1 MASSAFVHILIEA
14 RKDTPSGFFKQPLS
28 SMLTI
33 RYEWLTLIAVVL
45 CGGLLPLQG
54 AAQPNP
60 WVETIDQKT
69 QELEDQV
76 IEWRRD
82 IHANPELSNREER
95 TAAVVADHLREL
107 GLEVETGVSK
117 TGVVGVL
124 RGTQP
129 GPVVALRADMDA
141 LPVKERVNVP
151 YASTDSALF
160 NGEEVP
166 VMHAC
171 GHDTHVAM
179 LMGAAE
185 ILTSLQDELPGTVKF
200 LFQPA
205 EEGAPEGERGGADV
219 MVEEGALQNPDVD
232 AVFGLHINS
241 QTEVGTIRYRSGP
254 IMAAQDVFRMT
265 VRGKQTHGSTPW
277 DGVDPIVTASQI
289 VNSLQTVVSR
299 QSELTKEAAV
309 VSVGKI
315 EGGVRNNIIPE
326 TTEMVGTIRTLD
338 ADMQEQI
345 HEGVRRTAISTA
357 ESMGASVDVEIDPG
371 YPITKNDPALTEAML
386 PTLERVADSVA
397 VTDPITGAEDFSYF
411 ANEVPGLYV
420 FVGGMPKGMDPA
432 DAPPHHTPD
441 FFVDESGMQ
450 YGVRAYA
457 QVAADYL
464 FQNARD
470 TRTESPAS
478 PAGDMQE

>member
-1 MASSAFVHILIEA
+1 MSKRSAGWWGVFV
-14 RKDTPSGFFKQPLS
+14 
-28 SMLTI
+28 
-33 RYEWLTLIAVVL
+33 AV
-45 CGGLLPLQG
+45 CCWGLVPTG
-54 AAQPNP
+54 AEAQPNP
-60 WVETIDQKT
+60 WSETIDQKT
-69 QELEDQV
+69 QELEEQV

-82 IHANPELSNREER
+82 IHEHPELSNREER
-95 TAAVVADHLREL
+95 TAALVASHLRNL
-107 GLEVETGVSK
+107 GMEVETGVSK

-124 RGTQP
+124 EGGQP

-141 LPVKERVNVP
+141 LPVKERVDVP
-151 YASTDSALF
+151 FASTDSSMY
-160 NGEEVP
+160 NGEKVP

-185 ILTSLQDELPGTVKF
+185 ILASLRDELPGTVKF

-205 EEGAPEGERGGADV
+205 EEGAPEGEEGGADV
-219 MVEEGALQNPDVD
+219 MVEEGALQSPDVD

-241 QTEVGTIRYRSGP
+241 QTEVGTIRYRSGS

-265 VRGKQTHGSTPW
+265 VHGEQTHGSTPW
-277 DGVDPIVTASQI
+277 DGVDPIVTASRI
-289 VNSLQTVVSR
+289 VNGLQTIVSR
-299 QSELTKEAAV
+299 QSELTNEAAV

-326 TTEMVGTIRTLD
+326 TTEMIGTIRTLD
-338 ADMQEQI
+338 AEMREQI
-345 HEGVRRTAISTA
+345 HHRIRRTATSTA
-357 ESMGASVDVEIDPG
+357 ESMGATVDVEIEPG
-371 YPITKNDPALTEAML
+371 YPVTKNDPALTEAL
-386 PTLERVADSVA
+386 RPTLERVADSLA

-420 FVGGMPKGMDPA
+420 FVGGMPRGMDP
-432 DAPPHHTPD
+432 DEAPSHHTPD
-441 FFVDESGMQ
+441 FFIDENGLP

-464 FQNARD
+464 VQHAEGE
-470 TRTESPAS
+470 TGEPSV
-478 PAGDMQE
+478 PAGGRQ